1 MYRKILF
8 VTISVIFT
16 NLYVPRV
23 QAASRIQK
31 TLQVIFQKFESG
43 KYLDTIKYLNN
54 VERKLNP
61 KSKNYNKY
69 YGLISYWKAMS
80 YSRLNE
86 FDLAETFFI
95 KALEFNYMAENL
107 YYEYG
112 QVLYVSLKYRRARI
126 AFKKS
131 YEQGYKKAISLYYI
145 AFISQELKD
154 YKKAVRFYNMIEKLN
169 DDEKKEVVQA
179 ARMQIGDI
187 YLKQIESRP
196 EPFSGVKN
204 YVIPQYEHA
213 LDYDEKSQLADQIRT
228 KIENLQRKYEILLF
242 QMRNGKPTS
251 RPPYY
256 LRANFLYG
264 IDNNV
269 TTLSDDSKSSASSE
283 DYESSYYQV
292 GFYSRY
298 SFYPSSSFSYA
309 PELSASYTQY
319 NSDSTSIF
327 PYNKY
332 YIKSAL
338 KMNYEHMYNG
348 KPATFFTD
356 LDYTYT
362 ADDADADESLA
373 SASNTYGIT
382 FSEEVQFW
390 QNNPSTF
397 RFRYEN
403 LAAEE
408 ETSSSTSMSLSYEQ
422 VVILKWM
429 TLFFYNNYTQTTYP
443 DNDTVNTTAIT
454 NRVDAILPSFY
465 KLFNPTLY
473 LSRTAT
479 TYTEDTDRGTPSL
492 MTYGI
497 NLNRPLSGK
506 FYLMV
511 DFSMSSQSADSDD
524 DNYSKQVLTFNINY
538 IY

>member
-1 MYRKILF
+1 MFRKLF
-8 VTISVIFT
+8 FVLICSFLFGNNFIFANSGIQDT
-16 NLYVPRV
+16 
-23 QAASRIQK
+23 IQK
-31 TLQVIFQKFESG
+31 VYINFESG
-43 KYLDTIKYLNN
+43 KYLDTIKYLNA
-54 VERKLNP
+54 VQKRLNP
-61 KSKNYNKY
+61 KSENFNTYL
-69 YGLISYWKAMS
+69 GLISYWKAMS

-95 KALEFNYMAENL
+95 KALEVNYKSENI

-112 QVLYVSLKYRRARI
+112 QVLYVSLKYKRARI

-145 AFISQELKD
+145 AFISQEIKD
-154 YKKAVRFYNMIEKLN
+154 YKKAVRFYNMVEKLN
-169 DDEKKEVVQA
+169 DEEKKDVVQA
-179 ARMQIGDI
+179 SRMQIGDI
-187 YLKQIESRP
+187 YLAQIESRP
-196 EPFSGVKN
+196 EPFNGVKD

-213 LDYDEKSQLADQIRT
+213 LDYDEKSTLADQIRK
-228 KIENLQRKYEILLF
+228 KIETLQRKYEILLF

-269 TTLSDDSKSSASSE
+269 TSTSEGNKSDLSTG
-283 DYESSYYQV
+283 DYESNYYQV

-319 NSDSTSIF
+319 SSNSTSILPF
-327 PYNKY
+327 NKY
-332 YIKSAL
+332 YIKTAL
-338 KMNYEHMYNG
+338 KMNYEHHYSA

-356 LDYTYT
+356 IDYTYN
-362 ADDADADESLA
+362 ADDADADESFAA
-373 SASNTYGIT
+373 SDNTYGVT
-382 FSEEVQFW
+382 FSEELQFW
-390 QNNPSTF
+390 ENNPSTF
-397 RFRYEN
+397 RLRFEN
-403 LAAEE
+403 VAAEE
-408 ETSSSTSMSLSYEQ
+408 DTSNSTNLSFSYEQ

-429 TLFFYNNYTQTTYP
+429 TLFFYNNYTQTSYP
-443 DNDTVNTTAIT
+443 SNDTSNTTALT
-454 NRVDAILPSFY
+454 NRLDMIMPSFY
-465 KLFNPTLY
+465 KLFNPTVY
-473 LSRTAT
+473 LSRVAT
-479 TYTEDTDRGTPSL
+479 TYTNDSDRGTPSL

-497 NLNRPLSGK
+497 NLNRPLGGK

-511 DFSMSSQSADSDD
+511 DYSIASQTADADD
-524 DNYSKQVLTFNINY
+524 DNYDKQLITFNLNY